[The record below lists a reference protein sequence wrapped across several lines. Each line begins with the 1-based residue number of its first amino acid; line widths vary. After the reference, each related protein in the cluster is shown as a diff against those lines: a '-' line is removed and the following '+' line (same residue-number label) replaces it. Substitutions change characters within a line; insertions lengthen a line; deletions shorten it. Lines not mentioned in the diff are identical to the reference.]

1 MQLELLLLIPAGLAV
16 LFIHEM
22 GHLLAARRCGVPVA
36 RIAIG
41 LGPDVFSVI
50 DPSGTRWSLAALPF
64 GASCTI
70 GSPSRDRHAV
80 KSAGARHAHG
90 KALSRPQLGRD
101 AFICAAGPAFNLV
114 LATAI
119 YLATILYFDE
129 ARLWDL
135 DGVKT
140 SAALPMMIS
149 WFSLAVGLFN
159 LLPLP
164 PLDGGRLLLIGIQAW
179 RGKPISSVLERKLA
193 AIGHSA
199 VILGA
204 VVASIALLVYL

>member
-22 GHLLAARRCGVPVA
+22 GHLLAARCCGVPVA

-70 GSPSRDRHAV
+70 GSSGDRHAV
-80 KSAGARHAHG
+80 KSAGAQHAHG
-90 KALSRPQLGRD
+90 KQLSRPQLGRD

-119 YLATILYFDE
+119 
-129 ARLWDL
+129 
-135 DGVKT
+135 
-140 SAALPMMIS
+140 
-149 WFSLAVGLFN
+149 
-159 LLPLP
+159 
-164 PLDGGRLLLIGIQAW
+164 
-179 RGKPISSVLERKLA
+179 
-193 AIGHSA
+193 
-199 VILGA
+199 
-204 VVASIALLVYL
+204 